1 MGADYFYSLGS
12 WTNCTKAKN
21 IKSRPKKENDM
32 KKIQVISFVFL
43 SIALILAACG
53 GGQTQAPTSAAQPTT
68 AQVQPTVVQV
78 EPTAVQVKSDTLNLY
93 AWSEYVPQQLLDD
106 FSTKYGIKVNYDT
119 YSSNEE
125 MLAKL
130 QAGASGYDVIIPSD
144 YTVAIM
150 IKTDMLEPF
159 DSTQLTN
166 FSNLDPR
173 FINRDYD
180 PGNKYTIPYQWGT
193 TGLIYDKTVVPS
205 EPQKWADLWDPA
217 YNGRLVV
224 LDDERE
230 VMGMALEVLGYDRNS
245 TNESELNQ
253 AEQKLLELKPN
264 ILKFDSD
271 APETAIISGET
282 WAGLVYNGNA
292 SLALADDPN
301 VAYICPTEGC
311 TIWFDNLAIP
321 KGAPHKDAAMLF
333 LNWVMDPQESIL
345 ITKEF
350 PYSNPNKAALELLK
364 TDDLTLY
371 ESYMAFSGTNPDD
384 AFLANTKPIVDV
396 GAATAL
402 YDSLWTDFK
411 SK

>member
-1 MGADYFYSLGS
+1 
-12 WTNCTKAKN
+12 
-21 IKSRPKKENDM
+21 M
-32 KKIQVISFVFL
+32 KKIHVLCFVFFSL
-43 SIALILAACG
+43 ALILSACSG
-53 GGQTQAPTSAAQPTT
+53 GKTQAPTLPAQPTNAQLEPTT
-68 AQVQPTVVQV
+68 AQV
-78 EPTAVQVKSDTLNLY
+78 EPTMVQVKSDTLNLY

-106 FSTKYGIKVNYDT
+106 FSAKYGIKVNYDT

-150 IKTDMLEPF
+150 IKQAMLEPL
-159 DSTQLTN
+159 DSTQLSN

-193 TGLIYDKTVVPS
+193 TGLIYDKTLVPS
-205 EPQKWADLWDPA
+205 EPKKWADLWDPA
-217 YNGRLVV
+217 YKGRLVF

-230 VMGMALEVLGYDRNS
+230 VLGMALQVLGYDRNS

-292 SLALADDPN
+292 SLALAEDTN

-321 KGAPHKDAAMLF
+321 SGAPHKDAAMLF
-333 LNWVMDPQESIL
+333 LNWVLDPQQSIL

-364 TDDLTLY
+364 TDDPTLY

-384 AFLANTKPIVDV
+384 AFLAASKPIVDV
-396 GAATAL
+396 GEATAL

>member
-1 MGADYFYSLGS
+1 MKNLRIVFFVLIVMSL
-12 WTNCTKAKN
+12 
-21 IKSRPKKENDM
+21 
-32 KKIQVISFVFL
+32 VL
-43 SIALILAACG
+43 SACG
-53 GGQTQAPTSAAQPTT
+53 GAK
-68 AQVQPTVVQV
+68 
-78 EPTAVQVKSDTLNLY
+78 KSTTLNLY

-106 FSTKYGIKVNYDT
+106 FSAKYGITVNYDT

-150 IKTDMLEPF
+150 IKQGMLEPI
-159 DSTQLTN
+159 DVSKLAN
-166 FSNLDPR
+166 FKNLDTR
-173 FINRDYD
+173 FTNRDYD

-193 TGLIYDKTVVPS
+193 TGLVYDKTLVPTPPKS
-205 EPQKWADLWDPA
+205 WADLWNTA
-217 YNGRLVV
+217 YSGRLVF

-230 VMGMALEVLGYDRNS
+230 VMGMALEVLGFDRNS
-245 TNESELNQ
+245 INSTELNQ

-271 APETAIISGET
+271 APETAIISSEA

-292 SLALADDPN
+292 SLALAEDPN
-301 VAYICPTEGC
+301 VEYICPSEGC
-311 TIWFDNLAIP
+311 TIWFDNLAVP

-333 LNWVMDPQESIL
+333 LDWVMDAQQSIL

-350 PYSNPNKAALELLK
+350 PYSNPNKAALDLLK
-364 TDDLTLY
+364 TDDATLY
-371 ESYMAFSGTNPDD
+371 ESYMAFSGTNPPDT
-384 AFLANTKPIVDV
+384 FLANTKPIIDV
-396 GAATAL
+396 GDATTL

>member
-1 MGADYFYSLGS
+1 
-12 WTNCTKAKN
+12 
-21 IKSRPKKENDM
+21 M
-32 KKIQVISFVFL
+32 KKIRAFCFILLVM
-43 SIALILAACG
+43 SILLTACG
-53 GGQTQAPTSAAQPTT
+53 GSAQ
-68 AQVQPTVVQV
+68 
-78 EPTAVQVKSDTLNLY
+78 KSTTLNLY

-106 FSTKYGIKVNYDT
+106 FGTKYGITVNYDT

-130 QAGASGYDVIIPSD
+130 QAGASGYDIIIPSD

-150 IKTDMLEPF
+150 ISQNMLETI
-159 DSTQLTN
+159 DTSKLAN
-166 FSNLDPR
+166 FGNLDPR

-193 TGLIYDKTVVPS
+193 TALIYDSTTVPAVP
-205 EPQKWADLWDPA
+205 KNWADLWDPA
-217 YNGRLVV
+217 YNARLVF

-230 VMGMALEVLGYDRNS
+230 VMGMALQVLGYDKNS
-245 TNESELNQ
+245 TNENELQQ
-253 AEQKLLELKPN
+253 AEAKLLELKPN

-271 APETAIISGET
+271 APETAMISGET

-292 SLALADDPN
+292 SLALAENPN
-301 VAYICPTEGC
+301 IMYICPSEGC

-321 KGAPHKDAAMLF
+321 KGAPHKDAALLF
-333 LNWVMDPQESIL
+333 MDWVLDPQQSIL

-350 PYSNPNKAALELLK
+350 PYSNPNKAGLDLLK
-364 TDDLTLY
+364 TDDPTLY
-371 ESYMAFSGTNPDD
+371 NSYMGFSGTNPDD
-384 AFLANTKPIVDV
+384 AFLANATPLKDV
-396 GAATAL
+396 GAATTI

>member
-1 MGADYFYSLGS
+1 
-12 WTNCTKAKN
+12 
-21 IKSRPKKENDM
+21 M
-32 KKIQVISFVFL
+32 KKLFGTILVFL
-43 SIALILAACG
+43 VLVITVSACG
-53 GGQTQAPTSAAQPTT
+53 GGQTPTSQPTT
-68 AQVQPTVVQV
+68 AQG
-78 EPTAVQVKSDTLNLY
+78 EPTAATVKSDTLNLY

-106 FSTKYGIKVNYDT
+106 FSTKYGITVNYDT

-150 IKTDMLEPF
+150 IGQEMLEPI
-159 DSTQLTN
+159 DVTQLQN

-180 PGNKYTIPYQWGT
+180 PGNKYSVPYQWGT
-193 TGLIYDKTVVPS
+193 TALVYDKTTVPN
-205 EPQKWADLWDPA
+205 EPTKWVDLWDPA
-217 YNGRLVV
+217 YQGKLVL

-230 VMGMALEVLGYDRNS
+230 VMGMALEVLGYDKNS
-245 TNESELNQ
+245 TNEAELQ
-253 AEQKLLELKPN
+253 AAEQKLIELKPN

-271 APETAIISGET
+271 APETAIISGEAS
-282 WAGLVYNGNA
+282 AGLVYNGNA

-301 VAYICPTEGC
+301 VMYICPSEGC

-321 KGAPHKDAAMLF
+321 KGAPHKDAALLF
-333 LNWVMDPQESIL
+333 LDWVLDPQQSIL
-345 ITKEF
+345 ITQEF
-350 PYSNPNKAALELLK
+350 PYSNPNKAALDLLK
-364 TDDLTLY
+364 TEDPTLY
-371 ESYMAFSGTNPDD
+371 DTYMSFSGTNPDD
-384 AFLANTKPIVDV
+384 AFLANAKPIVDV
-396 GAATAL
+396 GDATTL

>member
-1 MGADYFYSLGS
+1 M
-12 WTNCTKAKN
+12 KN
-21 IKSRPKKENDM
+21 I
-32 KKIQVISFVFL
+32 QGISLLIL
-43 SIALILAACG
+43 SLALIFSACG
-53 GGQTQAPTSAAQPTT
+53 SGQEQPTT
-68 AQVQPTVVQV
+68 APV
-78 EPTAVQVKSDTLNLY
+78 EPTVAEVEPTTAQVKSDTLNLY

-106 FSTKYGIKVNYDT
+106 FSAKYGITVNYDT

-150 IKTDMLEPF
+150 INQGMLEQI
-159 DSTQLTN
+159 DTSQLSN
-166 FSNLDPR
+166 FGNLDPR

-193 TGLIYDKTVVPS
+193 TALIYDKTVVPS
-205 EPQKWADLWDPA
+205 EPKSWIDLWDPA
-217 YNGRLVV
+217 YNSRLVF

-245 TNESELNQ
+245 TNEEELKQ
-253 AEQKLLELKPN
+253 AEEKLIELKPN

-271 APETAIISGET
+271 APETALVSGEA

-292 SLALADDPN
+292 SLALQEN
-301 VAYICPTEGC
+301 SNISYICPTEGC

-321 KGAPHKDAAMLF
+321 KGAPHIDAALLF
-333 LNWVMDPQESIL
+333 LNWVLDPVQSVL

-350 PYSNPNKAALELLK
+350 PYSNPNKAAIDLLK
-364 TDDLTLY
+364 TEDPALY
-371 ESYMAFSGTNPDD
+371 ESYTAFSGTNPDD
-384 AFLANTKPIVDV
+384 AFLANTKTIFDV
-396 GAATAL
+396 GEATII
-402 YDSLWTDFK
+402 YDNLWTDFK

>member
-1 MGADYFYSLGS
+1 
-12 WTNCTKAKN
+12 
-21 IKSRPKKENDM
+21 M
-32 KKIQVISFVFL
+32 KKIQIISFVLL
-43 SIALILAACG
+43 SLVLILSACS
-53 GGQTQAPTSAAQPTT
+53 GGQTQAPTSPAQPTT
-68 AQVQPTVVQV
+68 GQVIPTAAQV

-150 IKTDMLEPF
+150 IKQDMLEPL
-159 DSTQLTN
+159 DSAQLTN

-173 FINRDYD
+173 FVNRDYD

-205 EPQKWADLWDPA
+205 EPKKWTDLWDPA
-217 YNGRLVV
+217 YKGRLVV

-245 TNESELNQ
+245 TNENELTQ

-333 LNWVMDPQESIL
+333 LNWVMDPQQSIL

-350 PYSNPNKAALELLK
+350 PYSNPNKAALDLLK
-364 TDDLTLY
+364 TDDPTLY
-371 ESYMAFSGTNPDD
+371 EQYMGFSGTNPDD
-384 AFLANTKPIVDV
+384 TFLANSKPIVDV